1 MPCDTLRNNET
12 MQLIETFL
20 FLAVSNAL
28 RNSGN
33 NETIQHGACL
43 GIGLAGM
50 ATGNEELYEDCEFR
64 DRPIPHKLLT
74 QFGSDHQRPPD
85 SS

>member
-1 MPCDTLRNNET
+1 MQLVVMSLFLALSTALRYSENET
-12 MQLIETFL
+12 MQLVVTFL

-50 ATGNEELYEDCEFR
+50 ATGNEELYEDCESR
-64 DRPIPHKLLT
+64 V
-74 QFGSDHQRPPD
+74 
-85 SS
+85 